1 VKKEL
6 FHAYL
11 GVALVL
17 AGALLLI
24 VSYLVGFSRYN
35 LVLLTGLIIII
46 LGAVLHVRQQKKG
59 EKY

>member
-1 VKKEL
+1 MKDL
-6 FHAYL
+6 LNTYL

-24 VSYLVGFSRYN
+24 VSYLAGLTRYN

-46 LGAVLHVRQQKKG
+46 LGAVLHVRHQKKG

>member
-1 VKKEL
+1 MKDL
-6 FHAYL
+6 INAYL

-24 VSYLVGFSRYN
+24 VSFLVGFTRYN

-46 LGAVLHVRQQKKG
+46 LGAVLHVRHQKKG

>member
-1 VKKEL
+1 MKDL
-6 FHAYL
+6 INAYL

-24 VSYLVGFSRYN
+24 VSYLAGFTRYN
-35 LVLLTGLIIII
+35 LVLLTGLIIIV
-46 LGAVLHVRQQKKG
+46 LGAVLHVRHQKKG

>member
-1 VKKEL
+1 MKDL
-6 FHAYL
+6 INAYL

-24 VSYLVGFSRYN
+24 VSYLAGFTRYN

-46 LGAVLHVRQQKKG
+46 LGAVLHVQRQKKG